1 MKKYT
6 IFSIIFIVLI
16 SLLVYIQNNSF
27 TTLNIGKTSWSLPD
41 ALWVAIFLTLFFI
54 TSLIFFGIIHFKSFV
69 YQKNVKKDL
78 KIIIENIKNRVLY
91 KNSIKPTKTLNEI
104 NECIKNIEGLNIN
117 PEKREN
123 YEFFE
128 DIKKLKNGE
137 VVEISKY
144 KLNENNPWFILNIKN
159 RLKNEPEYAKD
170 VLKKFKDENL
180 RKEAFYIWAQTA
192 GVKEILR
199 EGYPITY
206 DILKSH
212 LHDEYF
218 DLLLSQGKL
227 QLSIKEE
234 IELARDIYASKD
246 PDSELEM
253 LKPLKWA
260 EAYIAIKYEHLEL
273 AKELIDINNL
283 KFFDY
288 FLRLKEQ
295 GQKLDIDE
303 YIESAQIF

>member
-6 IFSIIFIVLI
+6 IFSIIFIALI
-16 SLLVYIQNNSF
+16 SLAIYIENNSF
-27 TTLNIGKTSWSLPD
+27 TTLKIGNINLSLPN
-41 ALWVAIFLTLFFI
+41 ALWAAIFLTLFFI
-54 TSLIFFGIIHFKSFV
+54 ASLIFFGIIHFKSFV

-78 KIIIENIKNRVLY
+78 KIIIDNIKNKVLY

-104 NECIKNIEGLNIN
+104 NECIKNIEGLEIK
-117 PEKREN
+117 PQKREN

-128 DIKKLKNGE
+128 DIEKLKNGE
-137 VVEISKY
+137 VIEISKY
-144 KLNENNPWFILNIKN
+144 KLTDKNPWFILNIKN

-170 VLKKFKDENL
+170 VLKKFKDEEL
-180 RKEAFYIWAQTA
+180 RKEAFYIWAKTA

-206 DILKSH
+206 DIVKAH

-218 DLLLSQGKL
+218 NLLLSQGELK
-227 QLSIKEE
+227 LSIKEE
-234 IELARDIYASKD
+234 IDIAKEIYGSID

-273 AKELIDINNL
+273 AKELVDTNNL

-288 FLRLKEQ
+288 FLKLKETS
-295 GQKLDIDE
+295 QKVDIDE
-303 YIESAQIF
+303 YIQSAQIF

>member
-6 IFSIIFIVLI
+6 IFSIIFIALI
-16 SLLVYIQNNSF
+16 SLGVYIQNDTF
-27 TTLNIGKTSWSLPD
+27 TTLNIGKTSWSLPN
-41 ALWVAIFLTLFFI
+41 ALWVALFLTLFFL
-54 TSLIFFGIIHFKSFV
+54 TSLIFFGIIHFRSFV

-104 NECIKNIEGLNIN
+104 NECIKNIKGLEIK
-117 PEKREN
+117 PQKREN

-128 DIKKLKNGE
+128 DIEKLKNGE
-137 VVEISKY
+137 IVEISKY
-144 KLNENNPWFILNIKN
+144 KLNENNPWFKLNIKN
-159 RLKNEPEYAKD
+159 RLKNEPEYAKE
-170 VLKKFKDENL
+170 VLKKFQDKEL
-180 RKEAFYIWAQTA
+180 KKEAFYIWAKTA
-192 GVKEILR
+192 GIKEILR

-206 DILKSH
+206 DIIKSH

-218 DLLLSQGKL
+218 HLLLSQGELK
-227 QLSIKEE
+227 LSIKEE
-234 IELARDIYASKD
+234 IELAKEIYGSID

-260 EAYIAIKYEHLEL
+260 EAYLTIKYEHLEL
-273 AKELIDINNL
+273 AKEIIDTNNL

-288 FLRLKEQ
+288 FLKLKEE
-295 GQKLDIDE
+295 GQKVDIDE
-303 YIESAQIF
+303 YIQSAQIF

>member
-6 IFSIIFIVLI
+6 IFSIIFISLI
-16 SLLVYIQNNSF
+16 SLAVYIQNNSF
-27 TTLNIGKTSWSLPD
+27 TTLKIGNINVSLPD
-41 ALWVAIFLTLFFI
+41 AVWVAIFLTIFFL
-54 TSLIFFGIIHFKSFV
+54 TSLMFFGIINFKSFV

-78 KIIIENIKNRVLY
+78 KIIMENIKNKILY
-91 KNSIKPTKTLNEI
+91 KENIRPTKTLNEI
-104 NECIKNIEGLNIN
+104 NECIKNIEGLEIK

-137 VVEISKY
+137 VIEISKY
-144 KLNENNPWFILNIKN
+144 KLNENNPWFKLNIKN
-159 RLKNEPEYAKD
+159 RIKNEPEYAKD
-170 VLKKFKDENL
+170 VLKKFKDEEL
-180 RKEAFYIWAQTA
+180 KKEAFYIWAKNA

-199 EGYPITY
+199 TGYPITY

-218 DLLLSQGKL
+218 HLLLSQGELK
-227 QLSIKEE
+227 LSIKEE
-234 IELARDIYASKD
+234 IELAKEIFGQKD
-246 PDSELEM
+246 PDSELEI

-260 EAYIAIKYEHLEL
+260 ECYIAIKYEHLEL
-273 AKELIDINNL
+273 AKELIDTNNL

-288 FLRLKEQ
+288 LLKLKEN
-295 GQKLDIDE
+295 GQKVDIDE

>member
-54 TSLIFFGIIHFKSFV
+54 TSLIFFGIIHFRSFV